1 MELTGR
7 VALITGG
14 SAGLGRELVHAL
26 AARGWTVV
34 TDGRDPD
41 RLREAIAGRKNGG
54 GVAWGWG
61 GIANRLARL
70 GMRSISNVVDASNLV
85 MLELNQPINLRRV
98 ESDSLG

>member
-1 MELTGR
+1 MAGMSNHVNAQDLSTTSP

-41 RLREAIAGRKNGG
+41 RLREATAQLPTVHAAGR
-54 GVAWGWG
+54 
-61 GIANRLARL
+61 ARS
-70 GMRSISNVVDASNLV
+70 GPR
-85 MLELNQPINLRRV
+85 
-98 ESDSLG
+98 